1 VGWTSLLNARIA
13 AHFNG
18 NTRSGR
24 GRVVLGH
31 ALGEFENARVAS
43 HRSLLYEDA
52 LPVVPQ
58 LIEQD
63 PVHSAV
69 PVRDG
74 RPFSRSPNSVINTK
88 GRTFRRETTM
98 LNDLWAAF
106 VDEPM
111 AQLHGCAT
119 RFLTLRGSA

>member
-1 VGWTSLLNARIA
+1 
-13 AHFNG
+13 
-18 NTRSGR
+18 
-24 GRVVLGH
+24 VLGH
-31 ALGEFENARVAS
+31 ALSEFENARVAS

-52 LPVVPQ
+52 LAVVPQ

-63 PVHSAV
+63 PLHSAV

-88 GRTFRRETTM
+88 GRAFRRQTTM
-98 LNDLWAAF
+98 LNDLWAAL
-106 VDEPM
+106 VDEQM